1 MNIQSMK
8 AQSMKAPAIDT
19 ATNTDTAQAKPS
31 SSSLPRVLK
40 PLKNLQGGCIRF
52 SGAVSG
58 QVGDANSDLQCSI
71 EVLDSKLFSLVV
83 QQGVLGAAEGYLR
96 GYWTSDDLVVLV
108 QILVRNRDRL
118 DQMNNSLVARFS
130 QLALRLWYAGR
141 RNDIEGSQRNIAE
154 HYDLS
159 NDFFKL
165 FLDPTMMYS
174 SAVFESETQSLNAA
188 SIHKLDLICKKLELK
203 PFDHVVEIGSG
214 WGGFAI
220 YAAKHYGCQV
230 TTVTISQAQYDEA
243 VARVKQA
250 GLEHRISVRMQD
262 YRDIQGQF
270 DKLVSIEMI
279 EAVGHQYLSTYFE
292 QCRKLLKP
300 NGLALIQ
307 AITID
312 DQRYEK
318 ALKTVDY
325 IKRYIFPGSF
335 IPCTSLLVNQAA
347 KQSLR
352 TVGLQDIGQSYAL
365 TLNHWR
371 QRFFEVLP
379 EVREL
384 GFDERFIR
392 MWEFYLCY
400 CEGGFKEGAI
410 STIQLLLQARSNHM
424 NHV

>member
-19 ATNTDTAQAKPS
+19 ITDTAQVKPS
-31 SSSLPRVLK
+31 NSSLPRVLK
-40 PLKNLQGGCIRF
+40 PLKDLQGGCIGF
-52 SGAVSG
+52 SGTVTG
-58 QVGDANSDLQCSI
+58 QVGDATSDLQCHI
-71 EVLDSKLFSLVV
+71 AVLDSTLFSLVV

-96 GYWTSDDLVVLV
+96 GYWTCDDLVVLV

-141 RNDIEGSQRNIAE
+141 RNDIQGSQRNIAE

-165 FLDPTMMYS
+165 FLDPTLMYS
-174 SAVFESETQSLNAA
+174 SAVFESRNQTLDAA
-188 SIHKLDLICKKLELK
+188 SIHKLDLICQKLELK

-230 TTVTISQAQYDEA
+230 TTVTISHAQYDEA
-243 VARVKQA
+243 IARVKQA
-250 GLEHRISVRMQD
+250 GLEHRVTVRMQD

-312 DQRYEK
+312 DARYEK

-335 IPCTSLLVNQAA
+335 IPCASLLVDQAA
-347 KQSLR
+347 QQRLR

-371 QRFFEVLP
+371 QRFFAALP

-410 STIQLLLQARSNHM
+410 STIQLLLQARSNQMHQ
-424 NHV
+424 V

>member
-19 ATNTDTAQAKPS
+19 ITDTAQVKPS
-31 SSSLPRVLK
+31 NSSLPRVLK
-40 PLKNLQGGCIRF
+40 PLKDLQGGCIGF
-52 SGAVSG
+52 SGTVTG
-58 QVGDANSDLQCSI
+58 QVGDATSDLQCHI
-71 EVLDSKLFSLVV
+71 AVLDSTLFSLVV

-96 GYWTSDDLVVLV
+96 GYWTCDDLVVLV

-118 DQMNNSLVARFS
+118 DQMNSSLVARFS

-141 RNDIEGSQRNIAE
+141 RNDIQGSQRNIAE

-165 FLDPTMMYS
+165 FLDPTLMYS
-174 SAVFESETQSLNAA
+174 SAVFESRNQTLDAA
-188 SIHKLDLICKKLELK
+188 SIHKLDLICQKLELK

-230 TTVTISQAQYDEA
+230 TTVTISHAQYDEA
-243 VARVKQA
+243 IARVKQA
-250 GLEHRISVRMQD
+250 GLEHRVTVRMQD

-312 DQRYEK
+312 DARYEK

-335 IPCTSLLVNQAA
+335 IPCTSLLVDQAA
-347 KQSLR
+347 KQNLR

-371 QRFFEVLP
+371 QRFFAALP

-410 STIQLLLQARSNHM
+410 STIQLLLQARSNQMHQ
-424 NHV
+424 V